1 MKKLKSE
8 PFKLKVIN
16 GKALTGS
23 MLLGL
28 AMEYVEA
35 LNNKE
40 IPTVLSSFERVV
52 QVESMRATEKLF
64 EEVTFKIKQQC
75 DESLMPFEEEE
86 LEAIYKEI
94 LDFANRRICEKL
106 QDVASVESL
115 VELRA
120 EFEKRVR

>member
-1 MKKLKSE
+1 MDVLMSKLKQE
-8 PFKLKVIN
+8 PFKLKQIN

-28 AMEYVEA
+28 AMEYSEA

-64 EEVTFKIKQQC
+64 EELTIKI
-75 DESLMPFEEEE
+75 
-86 LEAIYKEI
+86 
-94 LDFANRRICEKL
+94 RH
-106 QDVASVESL
+106 
-115 VELRA
+115 
-120 EFEKRVR
+120 